1 MTKKDIKCIFET
13 NSINLEFKSKD
24 TIFTNLKKYIQYD
37 TKLLIAV
44 SWWSDSILL
53 SVLLQ
58 DFFYKNNF
66 DNNNLFFI
74 HLNHKTRNNNI
85 KDEKFIKDFF
95 KWTNLTIKTRN
106 NKLTKTENNLRNWRY
121 QEIKKESIKHKI
133 DLILFGHNLTDRIE
147 SSFMNMLRG
156 CSIQWFKSMDIV
168 QSHHLLEK
176 EVFRPLL
183 NLTKDEISEI
193 CNKYNIPYIHDETN
207 DDPKTSLRNLIRIKL
222 LPQFY
227 NLSNKKN
234 KTSNSFIQ
242 SFQNI
247 YEQLDQQNSNENTLK
262 DINKSAYR
270 NCKFWYEIDIFK
282 KLITQE
288 QLINIIKKLWIYK
301 NINSNFI
308 KELHHF
314 IVNKDNRFKYFNQTY
329 FWVSHGKVYIIWAP
343 ENFWTKTIDKKVSI
357 NKLWNIKLWK
367 LNINI
372 DKKNLIGTTIRFPK
386 SWDKFKNKTWNQY
399 CSNQKIPVFWRN
411 FIPIVEKDWKI
422 IYNFKDIYLI

>member
-1 MTKKDIKCIFET
+1 MTKKHIKCIFET
-13 NSINLEFKSKD
+13 NSINLEFKSKN
-24 TIFTNLKKYIQYD
+24 TIFTNLKKHIQYN

-66 DNNNLFFI
+66 DSNNLFFI

-156 CSIQWFKSMDIV
+156 CGIQWFKSMDTV

-183 NLTKDEISEI
+183 NLTKDEITEI
-193 CNKYNIPYIHDETN
+193 CNKYQIPHIHDETN

-222 LPQFY
+222 LPQIY
-227 NLSNKKN
+227 NLSNKKS
-234 KTSNSFIQ
+234 KISNSFIQ

-247 YEQLDQQNSNENTLK
+247 YEQLDQQNSNENILK
-262 DINKSAYR
+262 DINKSPYR

-288 QLINIIKKLWIYK
+288 QLINVIKKLWIYK

-314 IVNKDNRFKYFNQTY
+314 IINKDNRFKYFNQTY
-329 FWVSHGKVYIIWAP
+329 FWVSHGKIYIIWAP
-343 ENFWTKTIDKKVSI
+343 QNFWTKTIDKKVSI

-367 LNINI
+367 LSINI
-372 DKKNLIGTTIRFPK
+372 DKKNLIGATIRFPK

-422 IYNFKDIYLI
+422 IYNFKDIYIT